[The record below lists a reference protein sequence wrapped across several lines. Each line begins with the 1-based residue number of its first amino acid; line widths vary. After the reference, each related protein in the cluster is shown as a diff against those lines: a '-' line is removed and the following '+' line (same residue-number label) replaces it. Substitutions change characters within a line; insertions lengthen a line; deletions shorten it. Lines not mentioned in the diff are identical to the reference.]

1 MQKIRSSLSAK
12 VFLWVLS
19 ALTICSLLIYGIVM
33 VIIPRQYTAI
43 SSSRINDE
51 IERLSQELENVDSQ
65 TASEKIYNFCIKNNS
80 AALLQTGENSV
91 SFGEIEYLEEEDSSF
106 TVSLILQLSD
116 CETESYLAIVVSPS
130 TAEEINYTFLKI
142 LPGVLVI
149 ILLISAGSAW
159 VCSRV
164 IVRPVLEICNVSKK
178 MAQMDMTWRCNVDR
192 RDELGIL
199 ADSLN
204 TLSLKLT
211 QAMDELET
219 ANAKLRQEVETV
231 NAFEKQRR
239 DFFAA
244 ASHELKTPITILKGQ
259 IESMIL
265 EIGKYKDVK
274 KLLPETLHEVENM
287 ERLVKEILTISK
299 IEING
304 LADKTDSIAVHEEL
318 EKVTEL
324 LEPLAKE
331 KEIVIYQNL
340 KTVWIEGN
348 DLLFQKALHN
358 IITNAIRHSPNK
370 SEVFIKLTEKCLS
383 VQNTGI
389 TIPEREIPDLFNP
402 FYRVEKS
409 RNKATGGS
417 GLGLYLVKT
426 ILELHGLSFSITNG
440 DNSVIFT
447 IIFESENEIKTK
459 F

>member
-1 MQKIRSSLSAK
+1 MQKIRNSLSAK

-19 ALTICSLLIYGIVM
+19 VLTMCSLFIYGIVM
-33 VIIPRQYTAI
+33 VMIPRQYTAI
-43 SSSRINDE
+43 SSNRINDE
-51 IERLSQELENVDSQ
+51 IERLSQELENVDFQ
-65 TASEKIYNFCIKNNS
+65 TANEKIYNFCIKNHS
-80 AALLQTGENSV
+80 SALLQTGDDSV
-91 SFGEIEYLEEEDSSF
+91 GFGGIEDLEEKTNCI

-116 CETESYLAIVVSPS
+116 CETESCLTIIVSPS
-130 TAEEINYTFLKI
+130 TAEEINHTFFKMIPLI
-142 LPGVLVI
+142 LVI

-159 VCSRV
+159 VCSRI
-164 IVRPVLEICNVSKK
+164 IVRPVLEISNVSKK
-178 MAQMDMTWRCNVDR
+178 MAQMDMTWCCNVDR

-199 ADSLN
+199 SESLN

-211 QAMDELET
+211 QAMGELET
-219 ANAKLRQEVETV
+219 ANLKLHQEIETV
-231 NAFEKQRR
+231 NALEKQRR

-274 KLLPETLHEVENM
+274 KVLPETLHEIENM
-287 ERLVKEILTISK
+287 EQLVKEILSISK

-304 LADKTDSIAVHEEL
+304 LADKTNRIAVHEKL
-318 EKVTEL
+318 KAAAEL
-324 LEPLAKE
+324 LEPLARE
-331 KEIVIYQNL
+331 KEIVIHQSL
-340 KTVWIEGN
+340 EPVWIEGN

-358 IITNAIRHSPNK
+358 IISNAVIHSPK
-370 SEVFIKLTEKCLS
+370 GSDVMISLTENCLS

-389 TIPEREIPDLFNP
+389 TIPESEMSELFNP

-426 ILELHGLSFSITNG
+426 ILELHNFPFSISNG
-440 DNSVIFT
+440 ENSVIFT
-447 IIFESENEIKTK
+447 ITFHSENEIKIK
-459 F
+459 